1 MANVG
6 KDAEK
11 GEVRALSEGVQPGTD
26 AVKDNINFPLNIK

>member
-11 GEVRALSEGVQPGTD
+11 GEVRAFSEGVQPGTD
-26 AVKDNINFPLNIK
+26 AVKDNINFSLNIK